1 MLRNQLFLYIIEMF
15 EGFFRLFIRVGGDSS
30 LKNSDCFLF

>member
-15 EGFFRLFIRVGGDSS
+15 EGFFRLFIRVGGGSS
-30 LKNSDCFLF
+30 LKNFDCFLF

>member
-15 EGFFRLFIRVGGDSS
+15 EFFLFDFIRVGGDSS
-30 LKNSDCFLF
+30 LKNFDCFLF